1 LNESIE
7 HPQVDM
13 RGTQILMAILAL
25 LADERKSRT
34 RDDVDQTPTEVLLS
48 EVGLDN
54 ATIAAILRKKPDAI
68 RMAISRAKKAAL
80 KS

>member
-1 LNESIE
+1 
-7 HPQVDM
+7 M

>member
-1 LNESIE
+1 MNESIE